1 MPGVIVRTATRSGP
15 TNPPSPESAR
25 YFVAGLAERGD
36 TTKEILVRS
45 MAEYEVR
52 LGQRVAYGAL
62 YDDLRTFFEE
72 GGSEA
77 YVARVVG
84 ADPTTGF
91 LVLKDRAA
99 GTPADT
105 LRIEA
110 SSPGAWSTDVGV
122 QVAAGTAAG
131 SYKLLVSYKGVFA
144 EVFDNL
150 VTPTDAV
157 GATED
162 SIYIRAS
169 SLGSAT
175 AAPGNQPAILAKTA
189 LSAGDDKRGSVV
201 AADVTAAL
209 DRFGPGLGPGAV
221 GIPGYP
227 HDLVGAAAIAHC
239 KANRRLAL
247 LALDPEALIEDAQI
261 AAASYPLDGE
271 YAGIFYP
278 WVTVPDGQNNTR
290 TISPEGYVAAC
301 RARAH
306 REVGPWRPAAG
317 EIAQARYVLAPAII
331 LTKAESDLLDESR
344 VSAIRT
350 VVGTTRVYGWRS
362 LSTDAENYSLLIHRD
377 VLNSLAHQGEKLLE
391 TFVFETI
398 DGRGQLLGRVAST
411 LVGMVD
417 PIRQAGGL
425 YERIVNGEMQD
436 PGYSVDVGPSV
447 NTDAVLASN
456 EVHAVLAV
464 RVSPVGQLIDLTIV
478 KSGLTASV

>member
-15 TNPPSPESAR
+15 TNPTAPDSAR

-36 TTKEILVRS
+36 TTDAIQVRS
-45 MAEYEVR
+45 MAEYELR
-52 LGQRVAYGAL
+52 LGGRVAYGSL

-72 GGSEA
+72 GGAEA

-84 ADPTTGF
+84 AAATSGF

-99 GTPADT
+99 ATPQDT
-105 LRIEA
+105 LRVEA
-110 SSPGAWSTDVGV
+110 SSPGAWSSDVSV
-122 QVAAGTAAG
+122 QVANGTAAG
-131 SYKLLVSYKGVFA
+131 SYKLLVYYKGVFA

-150 VTPTDAV
+150 VTPVDAV
-157 GATED
+157 GATLQ
-162 SIYIRAS
+162 SVYVRAT

-175 AAPGNQPAILAKTA
+175 VAPGNQPAVLAKTA
-189 LSAGDDKRGSVV
+189 LSPGDDKRGVVV
-201 AADVTAAL
+201 AANITAAL
-209 DRFGPGLGPGAV
+209 DRFGPDLGPGAV
-221 GIPGYP
+221 GIPGYAQ
-227 HDLVGAAAIAHC
+227 DMVGAAMIAHC

-247 LALDPEALIEDAQI
+247 LALDPDGTIEDATI
-261 AAASYPLDGE
+261 AAASYLQDGE

-278 WVTVPDGQNNTR
+278 WITVPDGQNNTR

-306 REVGPWRPAAG
+306 RQVGPWKPAAG
-317 EIAQARYVLAPAII
+317 EIAQARYVLAPAVA
-331 LTKAESDLLDESR
+331 LTKAESDQLDEAR

-350 VVGTTRVYGWRS
+350 VVGTTRLYGWRS
-362 LSTDAENYSLLIHRD
+362 LSTDAANYSLLIHRD
-377 VLNSLAHQGEKLLE
+377 VLNSLAYQGEKLLE

-425 YERIVNGEMQD
+425 YERIVGGDLQD